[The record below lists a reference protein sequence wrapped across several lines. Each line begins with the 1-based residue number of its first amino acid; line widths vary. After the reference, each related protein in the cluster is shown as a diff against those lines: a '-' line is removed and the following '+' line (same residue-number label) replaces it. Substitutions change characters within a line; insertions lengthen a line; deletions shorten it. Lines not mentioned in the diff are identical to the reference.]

1 MHNKFFDK
9 SKYLWNFIINSH
21 NRFIIIILGFLDHK
35 LIDLYFLLK
44 KLNIFEFDIL
54 GESGIRICSFAEKAV
69 SLMGGEIKRP
79 TWGIPELDAPKKCK
93 QF

>member
-44 KLNIFEFDIL
+44 KLNVFEFDIL

-69 SLMGGEIKRP
+69 SLMGGEIRLP